1 MSELGT
7 GRQERLEGIPWIPGI
22 EAYNFLSFSLPF
34 HTPSLP
40 PLSFSQNKCLMST
53 SYVPGDV
60 LGSKH
65 TAGSLSNELW
75 ILNPASLISHL
86 PPRVPRS

>member
-22 EAYNFLSFSLPF
+22 EAYNF
-34 HTPSLP
+34 
-40 PLSFSQNKCLMST
+40 LSFSQNKCLMST